1 MKQVLNMSD
10 LFERLNEL
18 KYAFKYGQDLIP
30 MIQSIIDF
38 VKETVPMLEEINS
51 SIADSTVKIPRLKD
65 QINNIS
71 DATELATTEILDI
84 VDSISNDIFGLEEQI
99 KNSKETELK
108 RQKNW
113 NEIKKVLNKTGY
125 TDLAEKF
132 EASDN
137 MFTLTSGILQTLDG
151 IKQKV
156 YNITLSLQ
164 VQDITSQQLAS
175 VNHLIDS
182 VRNKLASLI
191 LVFDKNA
198 RSDVELT
205 KVDVVDNGTFDAN
218 ASYTKSP
225 ERQKLADNLVKTN
238 LNKTTQD
245 EIDKL
250 FS

>member
-137 MFTLTSGILQTLDG
+137 MFTLTPGILQTLDG

-225 ERQKLADNLVKTN
+225 ERQKLADNLVITN
-238 LNKTTQD
+238 LNKTKQD
-245 EIDKL
+245 EIDK
-250 FS
+250 